1 MNGTGLLKGL
11 AITFKEL
18 WKKPVTLQYP
28 EQRETLPSRFHG
40 SFTLHSEK
48 CIACGLCQQACPNKV
63 IKVGSVKDENNK
75 RKLASYEMEMKYCLF
90 CGLCVEAC
98 PTNAIVFNQE
108 YELAKY
114 KLEDVKL
121 TLFKKEELTTGEGSE
136 NV

>member
-28 EQRETLPSRFHG
+28 EHKETLPPRFHG
-40 SFTLHSEK
+40 SFALSPEK

-63 IKVGSVKDENNK
+63 IKVGAVKDENNK

-98 PTNAIVFNQE
+98 PTNALTFTQE

-114 KLEDVKL
+114 HIEDVKL
-121 TLFKKEELTTGEGSE
+121 TLFKKEESSAGEGSE